1 MWRRLKPQLVYARSQ
16 KGQGNGGYGKFFE
29 AKYENSYRKTITGI
43 YYKET
48 YRVQLLIHV

>member
-29 AKYENSYRKTITGI
+29 AKYVNNYKETITGV
-43 YYKET
+43 YHKE
-48 YRVQLLIHV
+48 

>member
-29 AKYENSYRKTITGI
+29 AKCVNN
-43 YYKET
+43 YKET
-48 YRVQLLIHV
+48 VIGTYYKAVILILLLAHF